1 MGDQSEKWTREEVLV
16 RSVGQNV
23 FIFQGSRRKCK
34 YTLSIMRYSFKL
46 NLTIYPISMTRTQNP
61 LGQIN
66 MRDARV
72 EEVEHVSDSDSEERE
87 ELGQSQAHLTIAI
100 YPAHQGPTYLILPGK
115 QERDNWLYHLTV
127 VSGGGPN
134 AGTQYE
140 QLVQKLMETDGD
152 ASESSMFK
160 AFTADTNHFSISHSP
175 FFFHYIL
182 RSDCVMWRHPML
194 LHTKEQIASP
204 LSSLHSE
211 SLQSEAIK
219 LFKVRVHPRLTL
231 KIVFFFGR
239 KMLTSFNVIT
249 ELPTIHVGSSESA
262 RHRLPRGAGPKCIA
276 TMFGY
281 ARIAGR
287 IDMYSGEANQSPH

>member
-1 MGDQSEKWTREEVLV
+1 MILREH
-16 RSVGQNV
+16 
-23 FIFQGSRRKCK
+23 
-34 YTLSIMRYSFKL
+34 RYFS
-46 NLTIYPISMTRTQNP
+46 QNP

-87 ELGQSQAHLTIAI
+87 DIGQSQARLTVAI

-152 ASESSMFK
+152 PSKPFQIVVLYIFNQK
-160 AFTADTNHFSISHSP
+160 FS
-175 FFFHYIL
+175 L
-182 RSDCVMWRHPML
+182 TDCVMWRHPIL
-194 LHTKEQIASP
+194 LHTKEQITSP

-211 SLQSEAIK
+211 MLQAEAIK
-219 LFKVRVHPRLTL
+219 LFKVGIIILTFL
-231 KIVFFFGR
+231 F
-239 KMLTSFNVIT
+239 
-249 ELPTIHVGSSESA
+249 SE
-262 RHRLPRGAGPKCIA
+262 I
-276 TMFGY
+276 
-281 ARIAGR
+281 
-287 IDMYSGEANQSPH
+287 